1 MDRGESLGLTG
12 RDRRAKKARRALAQY
27 AGRGVHGQ
35 TVEVIARRI
44 LTGEIAEG
52 ATLNL
57 AALQEELDVSLTAL
71 REALKVLTAK
81 GIVDARQKRGTFV
94 RPRADWNLL
103 DGDVIRWQ
111 FADGA
116 DPLLIDQLQE
126 VRAIIEPAAAR
137 LAASRAG
144 AEDVAALDAALATMA
159 EAKGRPS
166 AAVAADLAFHR
177 ALLAAT
183 HNELLV
189 RMEVVMKTGLAER
202 DRLVHGRDSDDDP
215 VPSHRAVVDAIRA
228 GDERAAEAAMRELLA
243 KAVRDV
249 EKLRGREGDQ

>member
-1 MDRGESLGLTG
+1 M
-12 RDRRAKKARRALAQY
+12 AQY

-52 ATLNL
+52 ATLNI

-71 REALKVLTAK
+71 REALKVLSAK

-116 DPLLIDQLQE
+116 DPRLLDKLQE

-137 LAASRAG
+137 LAAARAT
-144 AEDVAALDAALATMA
+144 AEDLAALDAALAGMA
-159 EAKGRPS
+159 DAHGDPG

-202 DRLVHGRDSDDDP
+202 DRLVHGRDADDDP
-215 VPSHRAVVDAIRA
+215 VPSHRAVVDAIRT
-228 GDERAAEAAMRELLA
+228 GDETAAETAMRELLA

-249 EKLRGREGDQ
+249 EKVRRGKGDH